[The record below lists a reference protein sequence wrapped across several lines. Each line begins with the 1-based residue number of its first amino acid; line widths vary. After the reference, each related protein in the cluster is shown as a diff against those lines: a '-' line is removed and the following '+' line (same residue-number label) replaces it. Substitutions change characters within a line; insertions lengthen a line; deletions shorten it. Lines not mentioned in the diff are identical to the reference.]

1 MSKELENEQRMEEA
15 IARASSQNPEPVP
28 VQTPDSSDS

>member
-15 IARASSQNPEPVP
+15 IAHASSQNPEPVP
-28 VQTPDSSDS
+28 VPPADSSDS